1 MSILN
6 KWFYEEIKKRKEIEL
21 KDIACMPIIPVSI
34 NTLYLYDDKIRNKEL
49 FRLIDEYLILYAKD
63 QNDGSYAI
71 EPISDFDAY
80 LRRLPFN
87 KKNDI
92 AKWLKDE

>member
-1 MSILN
+1 MRKL
-6 KWFYEEIKKRKEIEL
+6 RKEI

-34 NTLYLYDDKIRNKEL
+34 NTLYLYDDKIKNKGL
-49 FRLIDEYLILYAKD
+49 FKFINEYVSLCAKY

-92 AKWLKDE
+92 AKWLEWITKGE